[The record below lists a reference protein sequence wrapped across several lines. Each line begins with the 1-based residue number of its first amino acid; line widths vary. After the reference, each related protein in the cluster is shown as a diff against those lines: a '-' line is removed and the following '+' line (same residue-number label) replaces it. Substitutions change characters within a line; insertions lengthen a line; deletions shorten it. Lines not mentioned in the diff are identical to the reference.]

1 MPMFNEVKS
10 MRYILGFPLGILI
23 GYVVFYIP
31 YSMRLSYRAFDL
43 NIGDI
48 DLMASVFSV
57 LILAT
62 LELVL
67 LN

>member
-1 MPMFNEVKS
+1 VPMFNEVKP
-10 MRYILGFPLGILI
+10 MRYILGRPLGILI

-31 YSMRLSYRAFDL
+31 YSMQLRYRAFDL

-48 DLMASVFSV
+48 DLMAIVFPV